1 LEPSQGKQKGKAKER
16 PKDDQLAKTKQKK
29 ELVPFM
35 VGSYLTHGPYN
46 VTCMQIVKFNSNG
59 RSRTC
64 ITRQDNLLAEAETR

>member
-16 PKDDQLAKTKQKK
+16 PKDDQLAKTKQRK
-29 ELVPFM
+29 ELIHFV
-35 VGSYLTHGPYN
+35 VGSYFTHGPYN

-64 ITRQDNLLAEAETR
+64 ITRQNNLPAEVETC